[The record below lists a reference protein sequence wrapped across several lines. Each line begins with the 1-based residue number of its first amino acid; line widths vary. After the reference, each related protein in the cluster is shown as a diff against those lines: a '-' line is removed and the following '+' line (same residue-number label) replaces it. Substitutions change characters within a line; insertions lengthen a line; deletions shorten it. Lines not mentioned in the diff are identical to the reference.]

1 MKYNI
6 KTQITINYLDRISS
20 GNAWRCRDASIG
32 ESKSNLAPPSPIIA
46 MKMEVLRGRPGGLRC
61 LYFIQ
66 GHPPAPRPADTTIKW
81 VERTCGAGR

>member
-1 MKYNI
+1 LKYNI

-61 LYFIQ
+61 LYLIR
-66 GHPPAPRPADTTIKW
+66 GPLSTPKTTDTTIKW
-81 VERTCGAGR
+81 AERTCGAGR